1 MIADRLT
8 HLAETNGWL
17 SSYQAGFRRGRS
29 CEDQILRMVQAIENG
44 FQKPKMERSVL
55 VLLDFSAAFDTVWR
69 QKLLLTMLNTG
80 VPHAYVKWLYQF
92 LNNRQARVKFN
103 GTTSSSHQ
111 LRQGLPQGSVLSP
124 LLFIFYINSLAA
136 KLPTNNIN
144 CIFADDV
151 SILATHRKLQSALDE
166 VQAAVNIVVDWCKS
180 WKLNQKNSTPA
191 RVKLASSALMVQIHR
206 GVQTC
211 LLTMHR

>member
-1 MIADRLT
+1 MLADRIT

-29 CEDQILRMVQAIENG
+29 CEDQILRMVQAIEDG

-80 VPHAYVKWLYQF
+80 VPHAYVKWLFHF

-103 GTTSSSHQ
+103 GAISNSRKLH
-111 LRQGLPQGSVLSP
+111 QGLPQGSVLSP
-124 LLFIFYINSLAA
+124 PLLSSRR
-136 KLPTNNIN
+136 PT
-144 CIFADDV
+144 
-151 SILATHRKLQSALDE
+151 
-166 VQAAVNIVVDWCKS
+166 
-180 WKLNQKNSTPA
+180 
-191 RVKLASSALMVQIHR
+191 
-206 GVQTC
+206 QTVC
-211 LLTMHR
+211 LLTMSPSWRRIASCKALLTRSKQLWILSLNGARAGSSI